1 MLRAINIFFT
11 DIFVNLIF
19 IIFGICFFVFCL
31 IKIYDY
37 ACNVSDV
44 IYCAVNLF
52 FKKFGIYTFFLF
64 FTFFYMIDSIFFYIF
79 LFPFIVSVIFCYRRF
94 ENFSVRFDAL
104 MITKKGYKDYVSSNI
119 GLQFVIY
126 IKFFCFILLIWLVG
140 LLCYCYNN
148 MLKFM
153 V

>member
-31 IKIYDY
+31 IKLYDY

-79 LFPFIVSVIFCYRRF
+79 LFQFIVSVIFCYRRF

-104 MITKKGYKDYVSSNI
+104 MITKKYMPSNV

-126 IKFFCFILLIWLVG
+126 IKFLYCFILLSCLVA
-140 LLCYCYNN
+140 LLCY
-148 MLKFM
+148 LL
-153 V
+153 